1 MSKDNKYEIP
11 ENATIRQEHV
21 RCGNLDCQQLHGP
34 YLYAYWKDGKRLRKR
49 YVGKTIDDL
58 LVRKVAKK
66 ADTTP
71 TKMRKLKVIK
81 EKAQGGNLLAQE
93 YLEKLKNGKV
103 STDWACKVLT
113 SSMHE
118 QRMIKMIAVAEQR
131 HLSHNNPDELIELIA
146 LEMRKQGL
154 DPTNEEDF
162 DSYLNSKIM

>member
-1 MSKDNKYEIP
+1 MNRDNEYEIP
-11 ENATIRQEHV
+11 EKATVRQEHV
-21 RCGNLDCQQLHGP
+21 RCGNPDCQHLHGP

-49 YVGKTIDDL
+49 YIGKTIGDL

-103 STDWACKVLT
+103 STDWAYKVLT
-113 SSMHE
+113 SSMRE
-118 QRMIKMIAVAEQR
+118 QRMLKMIAVAEQR

-146 LEMRKQGL
+146 LEVRKQGL
-154 DPTNEEDF
+154 DPTNEENF